1 MDKHG
6 FWMVTEEGY
15 FYPFTQPERENDWAL
30 IRNQLGILAT
40 EGTVE
45 RQEDGFLLPHK
56 NAVQL
61 EEELRA
67 LLELPDFFPFAIS
80 IQSRGSLGSQSF
92 HYEISYIR
100 PDGRPFFGVR
110 TLGSYVELD
119 DYQDGTYYMFN
130 EDQYTLIRLMETGN
144 EESRKITSL
153 TERNAF
159 NTLQLAKVKSVAEK
173 IHATVDRFME
183 RQKIVTADKLSVRL
197 EKNADGSYSV
207 YPVMLQKTGKSYTP
221 IPSKSLDSV
230 FLHNT
235 NVHTILSSDR
245 STKYVFTNEQAEGLR
260 QIRQCQHLS
269 EQQAKKLSECPNEV
283 FDSEAFT
290 FESGVFGDRVVSI
303 GKFEAPYLP
312 YRFSSG
318 RDWLPPEGS
327 SPVWEP
333 QEEGQP
339 AADGQQTPD
348 DFQGLEDG
356 FAVGPDANAEDGF
369 GKSGK
374 SPAGTGEAESTEET
388 IRKSEAS
395 LLIKENFEEGMYHIS
410 DLPPKEKWRKGDI
423 QPYLGQ
429 GLAEGITPFSYQMD
443 GIRQIAVCWK
453 YGYHGVLLADDMGL
467 GKTMQA
473 FGFLAALKKEM
484 QGRDMDSVLIVAP
497 VSLLRNWEAEYSKFL
512 EPDLYDGIVALYG
525 SQLKQYRARN
535 ADGSLAVY
543 RFQDKELKDAAK
555 IGFNQYGLK
564 KNKIILTTY
573 ETLRDMQISFGEV
586 SWSVMIIDE
595 AQKIKNPGTRVS
607 EAVRAMNYDFG
618 LALTGTPVENSW
630 NDLWTIMDFV
640 QPHKLK
646 PFTEFNKQYQKP
658 LEKVKDNPE
667 KVTELGNKL
676 RKELDPC
683 FIRRL
688 KDEVKLPLPQK
699 NILKFK
705 DSMPDLQRKIYGEV
719 VRAARGEKG
728 TAGSMLKVIGLLR
741 DISLCPNL
749 GIYNEKAYNSIEPEQ
764 FFATSARLLR
774 VKKILDEIQQ
784 KQEKV
789 ILFVESRKLQLL
801 LETFLEKMYGVYV
814 PAPINGTTEAGERQR
829 IVDRFNGEEGFQI
842 LILSPLAAGVGLNI
856 TGANH
861 VIHLSRCWNPA
872 REDQATDRAYRIGQK
887 KDVTVYIPMAYDQDF
902 PENASFDL
910 TLDALLDYK
919 RELGKSALYPTDISS
934 GNALS
939 MFHQITGAGGGDM
952 GQATQWTIEDTDKIT
967 GAIFEVIVSRLYQNM
982 GQYQVMKTRDSGDKG
997 ADVIAHSKDGKTP
1010 NLLIQCK
1017 QTSVDKSCDGKGVQE
1032 VQASLS
1038 YYKKLYQCDFQCVV
1052 VTNATHFT
1060 HTAMT
1065 LAQANG
1071 VKLIG
1076 RGELAK
1082 LLDAYP
1088 VKRTIGL
1095 A

>member
-1 MDKHG
+1 MDQHG
-6 FWMVTEEGY
+6 FWTVTEEGY
-15 FYPFTQPERENDWAL
+15 FYPVEQPERENDWAL
-30 IRNQLGILAT
+30 LSNQLEILAT

-45 RQEDGFLLPHK
+45 RREDGFLLPHK

-67 LLELPDFFPFAIS
+67 LLELPDFFPFEIS
-80 IQSRGSLGSQSF
+80 IQSRGSTGSASF
-92 HYEISYIR
+92 HYEFRYMR

-119 DYQDGTYYMFN
+119 DYQDGTYYMLN
-130 EDQYTLIRLMETGN
+130 EDQYTLIQLMEAGN
-144 EESRKITSL
+144 RENRKFTVL
-153 TERNAF
+153 AERNAF
-159 NTLQLAKVKSVAEK
+159 NTLQLARVKSVAEK
-173 IHATVDRFME
+173 VHATVDSFME

-197 EKNADGSYSV
+197 EKNPDGSYSV
-207 YPVMLQKTGKSYTP
+207 YPVMLMKEGKSYTP
-221 IPSKSLDSV
+221 IPSETLDSV

-235 NVHTILSSDR
+235 NIHSILGSDR
-245 STKYVFTNEQAEGLR
+245 TKYVFTDEQAEGLR

-283 FDSEAFT
+283 FDSDAFT

-303 GKFEAPYLP
+303 GKFEAPDLP
-312 YRFSSG
+312 YSFSSG
-318 RDWLPPEGS
+318 RDWLPPEGAS
-327 SPVWEP
+327 AVWEP
-333 QEEGQP
+333 GEEGQP
-339 AADGQQTPD
+339 SADGEQPPVD
-348 DFQGLEDG
+348 PILGPEDG
-356 FAVGPDANAEDGF
+356 PTVDSGGNGAKGPGKAGESPEDTDGI
-369 GKSGK
+369 
-374 SPAGTGEAESTEET
+374 EET
-388 IRKSEAS
+388 IKKSDAS
-395 LLIKENFEEGMYHIS
+395 LLIKENFDGGMASVS
-410 DLPPKEKWRKGDI
+410 DLPPREKWRNGDI
-423 QPYLGQ
+423 QSVLGQ
-429 GLAEGITPFSYQMD
+429 GLQEGITPFSYQLD
-443 GIRQIAVCWK
+443 GMKQIAGCWK
-453 YGYHGVLLADDMGL
+453 FGYHGVLLADEMGL

-473 FGFLAALKKEM
+473 FGFLAALKNSR
-484 QGRDMDSVLIVAP
+484 QGQDLDSVLIVAP
-497 VSLLRNWEAEYSKFL
+497 VSLLRNWEAEYDKFL
-512 EPDLYDGIVALYG
+512 APDLFDGIVALYG
-525 SQLKQYRARN
+525 SEVKKYRARN

-543 RFQDKELKDAAK
+543 RFQDEDLKDAAK
-555 IGFNQYGLK
+555 IGFNQYQLT

-573 ETLRDMQISFGEV
+573 ETLRDLQISFGEV

-646 PFTEFNKQYQKP
+646 PLKEFNNQYQKP

-667 KVTELGNKL
+667 EVTKLGNQL

-688 KDEVKLPLPQK
+688 KDEVQLPLPQK

-705 DSMPDLQRKIYGEV
+705 DPMPDLQRKLYGEV
-719 VRAARGEKG
+719 VRAARGEDG
-728 TAGSMLKVIGLLR
+728 TKESMLKVIGQLR

-749 GIYNEKAYNSIEPEQ
+749 GVYNEKAYNSIEPER

-774 VKKILDEIQQ
+774 VKQILDEVRDR
-784 KQEKV
+784 QEKA

-801 LETFLEKMYGVYV
+801 LETFLEKMYKVYV
-814 PAPINGTTEAGERQR
+814 PAPINGTTEASERQR
-829 IVDRFNGEEGFQI
+829 IVDRFNQAEGFQI
-842 LILSPLAAGVGLNI
+842 LLLSPLAAGVGLNI

-887 KDVTVYIPMAYDQDF
+887 KDVTVYIPMAYDPDF
-902 PENASFDL
+902 PEDASFDL

-934 GNALS
+934 DNAFS
-939 MFHQITGAGGGDM
+939 MFQRITGVGEDGPKPP
-952 GQATQWTIEDTDKIT
+952 TRWTIEDTDKIT
-967 GAIFEVIVSRLYQNM
+967 GAVFEVVVSNLYKKM
-982 GQYQVMKTRDSGDKG
+982 GPYQVTKTRDSGDKG
-997 ADVIAHSKDGKTP
+997 ADVIVRATDGKTP

-1017 QTSVDKSCDGKGVQE
+1017 QTGVDKSCDGKGVQE

-1052 VTNATHFT
+1052 ITNATHFT
-1060 HTAMT
+1060 PTAMT

-1071 VKLIG
+1071 VRLIG
-1076 RGELAK
+1076 RGELAR
-1082 LLDAYP
+1082 LLEEYP
-1088 VKRTIGL
+1088 VKRTV
-1095 A
+1095 AMA

>member
-1 MDKHG
+1 MDQHG
-6 FWMVTEEGY
+6 FWTVTEDGY
-15 FYPFTQPERENDWAL
+15 FYPAEQLERENDWAL
-30 IRNQLGILAT
+30 IRNQLGILVT

-45 RQEDGFLLPHK
+45 RREDGFLLPHK

-61 EEELRA
+61 EEELQA
-67 LLELPDFFPFAIS
+67 LLELPDFFPFEIS
-80 IQSRGSLGSQSF
+80 IQSKGSLGSPSF

-110 TLGSYVELD
+110 TRGSYVELD

-130 EDQYTLIRLMETGN
+130 EDQYTLIQLMETGN
-144 EESRKITSL
+144 KESQKITNL
-153 TERNAF
+153 VERNSF
-159 NTLQLAKVKSVAEK
+159 NTLQLAKVKSVAER

-197 EKNADGSYSV
+197 EKNLDGSYSV
-207 YPVMLQKTGKSYTP
+207 YPVMLKKSGKSYTL
-221 IPSKSLDSV
+221 IPSASLDSV
-230 FLHNT
+230 FLRNT
-235 NVHTILSSDR
+235 NVHNILGSDR
-245 STKYVFTNEQAEGLR
+245 TKYVFTQEQAEGLR

-269 EQQAKKLSECPNEV
+269 EQQAQKLSKCPNEV

-290 FESGVFGDRVVSI
+290 FEAGIFGDRVVSI
-303 GKFEAPYLP
+303 GKFEASYLP
-312 YRFSSG
+312 YSFSSG

-333 QEEGQP
+333 QEEGQSTT
-339 AADGQQTPD
+339 DRQQLPVDT
-348 DFQGLEDG
+348 FQETE
-356 FAVGPDANAEDGF
+356 AGPDGGSNENVGDELEKAE
-369 GKSGK
+369 K
-374 SPAGTGEAESTEET
+374 SPAGAGAAGTEET
-388 IRKSEAS
+388 IKKSDAS
-395 LLIKENFEEGMYHIS
+395 LLIKENFDEGMYHVS
-410 DLPPKEKWRKGDI
+410 NLPPKEEWRKEDI
-423 QPYLGQ
+423 QFYLGQ
-429 GLAEGITPFSYQMD
+429 GLQEEITPFSYQMD
-443 GIRQIAVCWK
+443 GMKQIAACWK

-473 FGFLAALKKEM
+473 FGFLAALKKGM
-484 QGRDMDSVLIVAP
+484 QGQEMDSVLIVAP
-497 VSLLRNWEAEYSKFL
+497 VSLLQNWEAEYAKFL
-512 EPDLYDGIVALYG
+512 APDLYDGIVALYG

-543 RFQDKELKDAAK
+543 RFKDKELKDAAK

-573 ETLRDMQISFGEV
+573 ETLRDLQISFGEV

-607 EAVRAMNYDFG
+607 EAVRAMNYNFG

-646 PFTEFNKQYQKP
+646 SLKEFNKQYQKP
-658 LEKVKDNPE
+658 LEKVKNNPI

-688 KDEVKLPLPQK
+688 KDEVQLPLPQK

-705 DSMPDLQRKIYGEV
+705 DFMPDLQKKMYGEV
-719 VRAARGEKG
+719 VRAARGKNG
-728 TAGSMLKVIGLLR
+728 TAESMLKVIGQLR

-749 GIYNEKAYNSIEPEQ
+749 GIYNEKAYNSIEPEH

-774 VKKILDEIQQ
+774 VKKILDDIHH

-814 PAPINGTTEAGERQR
+814 PAPINGTTEASERQR

-842 LILSPLAAGVGLNI
+842 LLLSPLAAGVGLNI

-872 REDQATDRAYRIGQK
+872 KEDQATDRAYRIGQK
-887 KDVTVYIPMAYDQDF
+887 KDVTVYIPMAYDPDF

-939 MFHQITGAGGGDM
+939 MFHQITGAGDEDKE
-952 GQATQWTIEDTDKIT
+952 QAIQWTIEDTDKIT
-967 GAIFEVIVSRLYQNM
+967 GAIFEVIISKLYQNM
-982 GQYQVMKTRDSGDKG
+982 GQYKVIKTRDSGDKG
-997 ADVIAHSKDGKTP
+997 ADVIAQSKDGKVP

-1052 VTNATHFT
+1052 ITNATHFT
-1060 HTAMT
+1060 HTATT
-1065 LAQANG
+1065 LALANG

-1076 RGELAK
+1076 RGELARM
-1082 LLDAYP
+1082 LDEYP
-1088 VKRTIGL
+1088 IERTITM